1 MPLRLEVAARIKDLT
16 IFDLREICNIY
27 GADASGT
34 LVTLQK
40 ECISLL
46 DDLSSRRD
54 CRAFNDFKDLV
65 FRGAHAP
72 WSGSTQSHA
81 GLQQFSGV
89 TAQDSSRFHA
99 GNSYVEHQNNY
110 YAPNTMTPQAL
121 NSESQDVLALLSAL
135 EFPEMNLRRVI
146 IEKEFPGTC
155 T

>member
-1 MPLRLEVAARIKDLT
+1 MVPMLRALWSPCRRNAYHCLTICRLEETAEL
-16 IFDLREICNIY
+16 
-27 GADASGT
+27 
-34 LVTLQK
+34 
-40 ECISLL
+40 
-46 DDLSSRRD
+46 
-54 CRAFNDFKDLV
+54 NDFKDLV

-135 EFPEMNLRRVI
+135 EFPDMNLRRVI